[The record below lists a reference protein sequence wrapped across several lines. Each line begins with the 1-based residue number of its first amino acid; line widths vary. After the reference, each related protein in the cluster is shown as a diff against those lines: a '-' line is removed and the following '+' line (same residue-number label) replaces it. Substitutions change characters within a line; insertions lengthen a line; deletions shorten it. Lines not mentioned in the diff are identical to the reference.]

1 MNSQT
6 VTEAAADEDAIRAI
20 HRRMIDAWNA
30 GDALAFAAPFKD
42 EADFVAFEATHLK
55 GDCPERESPD
65 PEIPGA
71 AERGYGRKNSQR
83 WCPGCSNSFVV
94 EMKDENKE

>member
-1 MNSQT
+1 VPFT
-6 VTEAAADEDAIRAI
+6 DEV
-20 HRRMIDAWNA
+20 
-30 GDALAFAAPFKD
+30 
-42 EADFVAFEATHLK
+42 DFVPFEPTHLK
-55 GDCPERESPD
+55 GRPGLSRKGKPD

-83 WCPGCSNSFVV
+83 CCPGCSNSFVV